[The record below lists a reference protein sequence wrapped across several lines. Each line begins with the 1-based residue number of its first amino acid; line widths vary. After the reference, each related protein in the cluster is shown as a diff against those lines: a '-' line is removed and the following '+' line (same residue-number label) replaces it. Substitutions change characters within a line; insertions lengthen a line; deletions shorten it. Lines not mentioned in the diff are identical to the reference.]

1 MSLEITIGLMVS
13 ILILF
18 LSVTF
23 YWGIKILCDKKA
35 TDYFNA
41 NMKDNLQNIF
51 NGYKTEIVE
60 HLDDMKKLKE
70 FKDSKILILNDQSN
84 TIHNIAFFA
93 NFHNK
98 KVINEP
104 KKVKDINQYSIIIIN
119 ASNDDLENW
128 SKAISKINNHTPLL
142 IYTND
147 RRIDLSILQDSN
159 KIYTPVNN
167 KFTLIDRLYTSY
179 LIKKISG
186 DDND

>member
-1 MSLEITIGLMVS
+1 MQPYITIGL
-13 ILILF
+13 IFTI
-18 LSVTF
+18 LSVTC

-41 NMKDNLQNIF
+41 NMKDNLQNMF

-84 TIHNIAFFA
+84 TIHNISFFA

-104 KKVKDINQYSIIIIN
+104 EKVKDINQYSIIIIN

-128 SKAISKINNHTPLL
+128 SKAISKIDNNTPLL

-147 RRIDLSILQDSN
+147 RRDIDLSILQGSN

-186 DDND
+186 DHNDKS